1 MGVHLTEQEKKRA
14 EETNFVLE
22 RLPANEVALLLANA
36 RTVRLGVKTNIN
48 REKESI
54 DLVTFP
60 VSGMISLV
68 ASLQDGREVEVAATG
83 NEGAVGFEEVLAG
96 EPSPVR
102 SIVQVATSALQVP
115 ASVVRAHL
123 ADLPVLARELARTAL
138 SIHEQAIETVACV
151 AYHSLS
157 ERLATWLL
165 LTSQYAGS
173 RSLRLTQ
180 EFVSQMVAAQRPSV
194 TLAAHVLRDAGAISY
209 TYGTVTII
217 NEETLAR
224 MACECHVKN
233 MRRLAR
239 LRSL

>member
-1 MGVHLTEQEKKRA
+1 MDVHLTERDGQRSEGSSYLL
-14 EETNFVLE
+14 N
-22 RLPANEVALLLANA
+22 RLPPNEVALLRANA
-36 RTVRLGVKTNIN
+36 RSIRLPVKTNIS
-48 REKESI
+48 REKELS

-68 ASLQDGREVEVAATG
+68 ASLTDGREVEVAAMG

-96 EPSPVR
+96 EASPVR
-102 SIVQVATSALQVP
+102 SIVQVATTVLQVP
-115 ASVVRAHL
+115 ASVLRAHL
-123 ADLPVLARELARTAL
+123 AELPVLAKELARTAL
-138 SIHEQAIETVACV
+138 AVHEQAIETVACV

-165 LTSQYAGS
+165 LTSQYAQS

-217 NEETLAR
+217 DDDVLAR
-224 MACECHVKN
+224 MACECHMKN
-233 MRRLAR
+233 MQRLAR
-239 LRSL
+239 LRTS